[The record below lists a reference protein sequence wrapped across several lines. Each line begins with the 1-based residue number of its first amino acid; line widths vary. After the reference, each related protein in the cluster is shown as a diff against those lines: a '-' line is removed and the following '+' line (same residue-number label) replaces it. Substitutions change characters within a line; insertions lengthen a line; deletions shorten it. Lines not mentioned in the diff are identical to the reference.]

1 MISDLRKL
9 SQKRSVCKLAG
20 IRHHTQDDSVNELME
35 AEIEYDCKQTHKQTA
50 EIESIVMY
58 RDSERGHRKG
68 NGEPEVSRVL
78 ERGCLGCLEEQHLG
92 LLDYTAEMQASA
104 CWEPDVISRSGYVTS
119 CF

>member
-1 MISDLRKL
+1 M
-9 SQKRSVCKLAG
+9 
-20 IRHHTQDDSVNELME
+20 NELME

-78 ERGCLGCLEEQHLG
+78 ERGCLGCLDTWFLRVAVGFSSYNGKFRLPLVLAQ
-92 LLDYTAEMQASA
+92 
-104 CWEPDVISRSGYVTS
+104 
-119 CF
+119 